1 MTRLFQKLPFH
12 YGWTIVFTGT
22 LILFACLG
30 LARFAYGMLLPAM
43 RTGLG
48 LNYDQIGFIST
59 GNFAGYLI
67 AVIAA
72 PALIRRFKPQITIV
86 GGLLLIGLG
95 MLGISRS
102 SSFQAVLVLYAL
114 IGVGSGFALIPAVVL
129 VSHWFRP
136 AHRGLATGLMFM
148 GVGPATIFAALYIPT
163 LNGDQSTAGWR
174 SGWLTLGL
182 ITLVI
187 ALISAL
193 LLRNDPAEIGREPF
207 GKKQR
212 LLSEKNTSQEKS
224 GKARVLVHLGLLHF
238 LFGITYMV
246 YGTFIVTTM
255 VEELSFPEARA
266 GMFWA
271 GVGFFSIFSGIGFGL
286 LSDRISRRGGLAAVF
301 FVQTASYLLVGLA
314 SGSPVLLFLS
324 VVLYG
329 LSIWAVPTIMA
340 AAVSDHFGVSHAARA
355 FSAATLFFAV
365 GQTLSTGAAG
375 LIGEATKSF
384 TSAYLA
390 SASLT
395 CIAFI
400 LAILLPRA
408 SASR

>member
-1 MTRLFQKLPFH
+1 MTHLFHKLPFH
-12 YGWTIVFTGT
+12 YGWAIVFTGT

-43 RTGLG
+43 RAGLG

-72 PALIRRFKPQITIV
+72 PALIRRFQPRITIV
-86 GGLLLIGLG
+86 GGLLLIALC

-102 SSFQAVLVLYAL
+102 GSFEAVLVLYAV

-129 VSHWFRP
+129 ISHWFRP

-148 GVGPATIFAALYIPT
+148 GIGAATIFAGVYIPT
-163 LNGDQSTAGWR
+163 LDGEQSTAGWR
-174 SGWLTLGL
+174 SGWLILGL

-193 LLRNDPAEIGREPF
+193 LLRNDPAESGRAPF
-207 GKKQR
+207 GQKQH
-212 LLSEKNTSQEKS
+212 LPSGKNASREKS
-224 GKARVLVHLGLLHF
+224 GKERVLVHLGLLHF
-238 LFGITYMV
+238 LFGITYIV

-266 GMFWA
+266 GLFWA
-271 GVGFFSIFSGIGFGL
+271 GVGFFSIFSGVGFGL

-301 FVQTASYLLVGLA
+301 LVQTASYLLAGLA

-329 LSIWAVPTIMA
+329 LSVWAVPTIMA
-340 AAVSDHFGVSHAARA
+340 AAVSDHFGVSRAARA
-355 FSAATLFFAV
+355 FSAVTLFFAV

-375 LIGEATKSF
+375 LIGEATGSF

-395 CIAFI
+395 AVAFV
-400 LAILLPRA
+400 LAVLLPRA
-408 SASR
+408 SACR